1 MQTLWTGC
9 HDGGYGKGNAE
20 DDGYGGSGM
29 SETLFNIIVIGVFL
43 IYFALG
49 AYLVGKFS
57 ERFVDNLLKED

>member
-1 MQTLWTGC
+1 
-9 HDGGYGKGNAE
+9 
-20 DDGYGGSGM
+20 M